1 MVAQVLPQAL
11 AAGSVSARTRQG
23 IIEDIQ
29 AEWAEEVLVDPPLA
43 RCIHNTV
50 NGKAHRVLH
59 AWGSV
64 HLFVPWMEGEFN
76 DASIFL
82 LARKHNSHVC

>member
-1 MVAQVLPQAL
+1 MTA
-11 AAGSVSARTRQG
+11 STRHG

-50 NGKAHRVLH
+50 NGKAHCCYVCVG
-59 AWGSV
+59 GSV
-64 HLFVPWMEGEFN
+64 CRG
-76 DASIFL
+76 
-82 LARKHNSHVC
+82 

>member
-1 MVAQVLPQAL
+1 M
-11 AAGSVSARTRQG
+11 SASTRHG
-23 IIEDIQ
+23 IIENIQ

-64 HLFVPWMEGEFN
+64 NLFVPWRESLN